1 MMRLRLSDIARITGG
16 TLIGEDREFFGVATD
31 SRKVKPGQLF
41 VALKG
46 ERMDGHTFVPDAF
59 ARGASG
65 ALVERVVP
73 GLEAGVVV
81 EDTYEALKRM
91 VRFWREN
98 FKGQV
103 VAVLGAV
110 GKTTT
115 KEMLLQVLRNFYSVA
130 GPVKSFNNVVG
141 VALTVLNTTGKE
153 DVWVLELGTNR
164 RGEIEDLASI
174 TLPEHVIYTKLGPE
188 HLEGLGSTHG
198 AVEEEY
204 SALKWASGFVLVPDD
219 APHFPDKP
227 HYRYGFSEGAHFR
240 GEGLR
245 LSEEGVS
252 FTFEGYEFLIPYP
265 HVGFADNALAV
276 ASFAKLFG
284 VPLSD
289 VSDILRGFKGQP
301 MRMEKVR
308 VGGMLI
314 INDAYNSNP
323 ISVEGLLRS
332 VSLLYGGRRIV
343 FVFGDMLELGEES
356 EYWHRWAGRKMCKHG
371 ISEVI
376 GYGNFSRFTVE
387 EAKACGVP
395 GWLASSH
402 EEIVEY
408 LQQKGAEVVIVKG
421 SRGMEMERVVEGI
434 LQVYNNTLNRG
445 RNV

>member
-1 MMRLRLSDIARITGG
+1 MRLSDIARITGG
-16 TLIGEDREFFGVATD
+16 ALIGEDREVWGVATD

-46 ERMDGHTFVPDAF
+46 ERMDGHTFVADAF

-73 GLEAGVVV
+73 GLDAGVVV
-81 EDTYEALKRM
+81 GNTYDALKRM
-91 VRFWREN
+91 VRFHRER

-115 KEMLLQVLRNFYSVA
+115 KEMLFQVLRSFYNVA
-130 GPVKSFNNVVG
+130 GPLKSFNNLVG
-141 VALTVLNTTGKE
+141 VALTVLNTTGRE
-153 DVWVLELGTNR
+153 DVWVLELGTNH
-164 RGEIEDLASI
+164 RGEIGELSSI

-219 APHFPDKP
+219 APHFPDAP

-252 FTFEGYEFLIPYP
+252 FTFEGQDFFVPYP

-276 ASFAKLFG
+276 ASFSKLFG

-289 VSDILRGFKGQP
+289 VADILRGFKGQP
-301 MRMEKVR
+301 MRMER
-308 VGGMLI
+308 LRLGDTLI

-323 ISVEGLLRS
+323 ISVEGILRS
-332 VSLLYGGRRIV
+332 VSLLYGGRRV
-343 FVFGDMLELGEES
+343 MFVFGDMLELGEES
-356 EYWHRWAGRKMCKHG
+356 EYWHRWAGRKMCKYG
-371 ISEVI
+371 INEVV
-376 GYGNFSRFTVE
+376 GYGEFSRFTVE
-387 EAKACGVP
+387 EARACGVS
-395 GWLASSH
+395 GWVASSH
-402 EEIVEY
+402 GEIVDY
-408 LQQKGAEVVIVKG
+408 LRRWGEGVVIVKG
-421 SRGMEMERVVEGI
+421 SRGMEMERVVEG
-434 LQVYNNTLNRG
+434 LLRVYGPG
-445 RNV
+445 RA